1 MEAKKLQL
9 QPRLAC
15 LADCVPRGARL
26 ADVGTDHGYL
36 PVWLLQRG
44 LIRSAVASDINEEP
58 LQHAKRTAA
67 EYGVTEGIEFRLCS
81 GLSDIRADEVDAVAI
96 AGMGGE
102 MIVSILSAAPWT
114 LKSDITLLLQPMTKP
129 EILRSWLVT
138 NGYKITT
145 ERLVRDKG
153 VLYTV
158 ILATAGKSAPITMAQ
173 AYCGV
178 ETAREPLYGEYVDE
192 RIAKLT
198 RAANGLHRANRTDA
212 PERIAEL
219 EAIIAEL
226 QQRKGE
232 WEHDKGI

>member
-1 MEAKKLQL
+1 MEARKLQL

-15 LADCVPRGARL
+15 LADCVPRGVRL

-44 LIRSAVASDINEEP
+44 LIRSAIASDINEEP

-81 GLSDIRADEVDAVAI
+81 GLSDIRSDEVDAVAI

-102 MIVSILSAAPWT
+102 MIVSILSAAPWA
-114 LKSDITLLLQPMTKP
+114 LISNITLLLQPMTKP

-138 NGYKITT
+138 NGYKITQ
-145 ERLVRDKG
+145 ERLVRDKS
-153 VLYTV
+153 VLYAV
-158 ILATAGKSAPITMAQ
+158 ILAMSGESAPITMAQ

-198 RAANGLHRANRTDA
+198 RAADGLRRANRTDA
-212 PERIAEL
+212 SERIAEL

-226 QQRKGE
+226 RERKGE
-232 WEHDKGI
+232 WEHDKSI